1 MTMINQRLATLLFV
15 ILGLS
20 GFTKAQDI
28 DQSDLYFSVYFGS
41 GFESDSLSLSINSTQ
56 VFSNHHLHSIPNLG
70 LAGGGVKIIRDGKKL
85 YALNSDDKVSKTCDK
100 TPEEVSFRFLFRGKE
115 QVFDVQQTKGRYLV
129 FSCGVN
135 GEIVLEQLE
144 KEPIFM

>member
-1 MTMINQRLATLLFV
+1 MMHTSVQ
-15 ILGLS
+15 
-20 GFTKAQDI
+20 AQNA
-28 DQSDLYFSVYFGS
+28 DQSDPYFDVYFGS
-41 GFESDSLSLSINSTQ
+41 GFEKDSLSLSINNAN

-70 LAGGGVKIIRDGKKL
+70 LADGGVKIIRDGKKL
-85 YALNSDDKVSKTCDK
+85 YAFNSDNKVSKAHDK

-144 KEPIFM
+144 KEPAFM